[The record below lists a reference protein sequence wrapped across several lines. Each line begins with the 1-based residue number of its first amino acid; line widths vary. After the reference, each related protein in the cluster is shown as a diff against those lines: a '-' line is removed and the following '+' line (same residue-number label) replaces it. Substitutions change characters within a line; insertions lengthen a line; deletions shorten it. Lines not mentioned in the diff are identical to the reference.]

1 MPTRFF
7 FTYEKCQFALTL
19 FFFLE
24 KELNRGFFFAKSKN
38 VAFFFSIGD
47 NKGRNH
53 PLFHGYS
60 IYLFEPFVE
69 ERKRMMGH
77 PLIMRPSFFF
87 SSV

>member
-1 MPTRFF
+1 MPTRLLQMRS
-7 FTYEKCQFALTL
+7 YDEKCQFGLT

-24 KELNRGFFFAKSKN
+24 KELNRVGVFLGN
-38 VAFFFSIGD
+38 FFSLHTIGD

-60 IYLFEPFVE
+60 IYLFEPFVN

-77 PLIMRPSFFF
+77 PLIVRPPFLF
-87 SSV
+87 SA